1 MSYSLNE
8 VEATAKRASRG
19 AGFAWG
25 LAEDAAKATR
35 WLCAHDLDGVGHLA
49 ELLDRS
55 DRSLHRPTSF
65 EGAWTGEGALCPL
78 RTGCLLSDSVNLLS
92 SHHVAMERVASPALL
107 LPFAALAARQL
118 KSPVT
123 LDCDGMTVCTD
134 GHIVS
139 ATADWPAMAQT
150 VTVTLGGDLPV
161 SSARKTRATPR
172 PADWDALNRLAHK
185 TYAPATEESRLLGAG
200 AGLSDND

>member
-8 VEATAKRASRG
+8 VEATAKRATRG

-35 WLCAHDLDGVGHLA
+35 WLCAHGVDGVGHLA
-49 ELLDRS
+49 VLLDQS
-55 DRSLHRPTSF
+55 DRSLHAPSSI

-78 RTGCLLSDSVNLLS
+78 HAGCLLSDSAHLLNA
-92 SHHVAMERVASPALL
+92 HPIVMEHVASPVLL
-107 LPFAALAARQL
+107 IPFAALASRQL
-118 KSPVT
+118 KTPVS
-123 LDCDGMTVCTD
+123 LECDGIAICTD
-134 GHIVS
+134 GHILS
-139 ATADWPAMAQT
+139 ATPDWPATVQS
-150 VTVTLGGDLPV
+150 VTVTLGGHVPA
-161 SSARKTRATPR
+161 SSPRQTRMTPH
-172 PADWDALNRLAHK
+172 PADWDALNRFAHK

>member
-1 MSYSLNE
+1 MNE
-8 VEATAKRASRG
+8 VEATAKRATRG

-35 WLCAHDLDGVGHLA
+35 WLCAHDLDGVGQLA
-49 ELLDRS
+49 QLLDQA
-55 DRSLHRPTSF
+55 DRSLHVPAALD
-65 EGAWTGEGALCPL
+65 GVWTGEGALCPL
-78 RTGCLLSDSVNLLS
+78 HTGCLLSDSMHRLS
-92 SHHVAMERVASPALL
+92 SHPIAMEHVATPALL

-118 KSPVT
+118 KAPVT

-172 PADWDALNRLAHK
+172 SADWDALNRLAHK

>member
-8 VEATAKRASRG
+8 VEATAKRATRG
-19 AGFAWG
+19 AGFSWG

-35 WLCAHDLDGVGHLA
+35 WLCAHDVDGVGHLA
-49 ELLDRS
+49 DLLEQS
-55 DRSLHRPTSF
+55 DRSLHAPKSF
-65 EGAWTGEGALCPL
+65 DGAWAGEGGLCPL
-78 RTGCLLSDSVNLLS
+78 RTGCLLSDSAHLLT
-92 SHHVAMERVASPALL
+92 SHPMVIERVASPVLL
-107 LPFAALAARQL
+107 LPFAAVAARQL
-118 KSPVT
+118 KTPVL

-161 SSARKTRATPR
+161 SSVRKTRATPR